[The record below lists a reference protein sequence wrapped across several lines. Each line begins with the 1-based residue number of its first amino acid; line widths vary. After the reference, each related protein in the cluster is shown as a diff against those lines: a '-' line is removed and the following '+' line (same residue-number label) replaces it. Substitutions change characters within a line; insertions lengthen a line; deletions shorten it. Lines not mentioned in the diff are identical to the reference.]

1 MKFQGMTIGV
11 PKEIMH
17 GERRVSATPDTVKK
31 MVNDG
36 ATVLVE
42 KGAGDGA
49 FFADSAY
56 VEAGGKIIE
65 GVEELFAKADVI
77 LKVKEPLFNDLSLIH
92 I

>member
-31 MVNDG
+31 MVADG

-42 KGAGDGA
+42 KGAGDSA
-49 FFADSAY
+49 FFADSAMLRPGARSRGRSGNLY
-56 VEAGGKIIE
+56 LGSRYPE
-65 GVEELFAKADVI
+65 GDSASVRGQ
-77 LKVKEPLFNDLSLIH
+77 
-92 I
+92 